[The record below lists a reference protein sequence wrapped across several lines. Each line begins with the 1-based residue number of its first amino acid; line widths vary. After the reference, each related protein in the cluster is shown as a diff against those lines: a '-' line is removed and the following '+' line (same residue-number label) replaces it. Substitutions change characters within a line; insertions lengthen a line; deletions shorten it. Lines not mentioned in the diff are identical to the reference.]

1 MLEPHPGMVIPQV
14 LVLARLAHSEQVRDF
29 FIQMWLQNPALAERA
44 GRRMRDILSPA
55 HRPSG
60 SERLG

>member
-1 MLEPHPGMVIPQV
+1 MVIPQV